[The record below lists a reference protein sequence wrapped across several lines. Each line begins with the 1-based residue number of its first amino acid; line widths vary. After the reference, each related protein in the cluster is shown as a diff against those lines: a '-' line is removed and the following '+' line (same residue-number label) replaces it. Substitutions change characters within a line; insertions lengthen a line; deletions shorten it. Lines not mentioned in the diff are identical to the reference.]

1 MKRLPNVE
9 FSKAGWRQFAAM
21 NRNLGSR
28 FIKGFILRHKLAEYI
43 GAHYESGNLLDPYC
57 QELRYEDG
65 VYLIL
70 QQIGSTW
77 YVTDVWTD
85 EIPAAYA
92 PVLFWKR
99 VKRGWRE
106 MAARVLIG
114 WRPLKNK
121 TYIAKNEV
129 PTVCAH

>member
-28 FIKGFILRHKLAEYI
+28 FIKGFILCHEVADYI
-43 GAHYESGNLLDPYC
+43 DAHYESGNLLDPYC

-99 VKRGWRE
+99 IKRGWRE

-114 WRPLKNK
+114 WRPLNNK
-121 TYIAKNEV
+121 TYIAKDEV
-129 PTVCAH
+129 TTVCAH

>member
-9 FSKAGWRQFAAM
+9 FSKTGWKQFAAM
-21 NRNLGSR
+21 NRCLGSR
-28 FIKGFILRHKLAEYI
+28 FIKGFILRRELSEYI

-77 YVTDVWTD
+77 YVTDIWTTA
-85 EIPAAYA
+85 ETVAFK
-92 PVLFWKR
+92 PVFFWKR
-99 VKRGWRE
+99 VKFGWRE
-106 MAARVLIG
+106 FAVRVMIG
-114 WRPLKNK
+114 WRSITASMMEGVL
-121 TYIAKNEV
+121 ER
-129 PTVCAH
+129 

>member
-1 MKRLPNVE
+1 M
-9 FSKAGWRQFAAM
+9 S
-21 NRNLGSR
+21 
-28 FIKGFILRHKLAEYI
+28 EYI

-77 YVTDVWTD
+77 YVTDIWTTT
-85 EIPAAYA
+85 ETVAFK
-92 PVLFWKR
+92 PVFFWKR

-106 MAARVLIG
+106 FAARVMIG
-114 WRPLKNK
+114 WQNITAPVMK
-121 TYIAKNEV
+121 EV
-129 PTVCAH
+129 FGR